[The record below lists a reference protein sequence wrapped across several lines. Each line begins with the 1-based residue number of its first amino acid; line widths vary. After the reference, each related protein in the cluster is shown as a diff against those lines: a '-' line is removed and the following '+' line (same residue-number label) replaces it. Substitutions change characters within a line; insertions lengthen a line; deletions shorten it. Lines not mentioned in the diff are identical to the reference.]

1 MRSPVLLSLTT
12 LVLVACAELRWAK
25 PGVDATALQQDLDAC
40 RLQAR
45 AQVARSGPSLPP
57 VTDPRFGTET
67 GQAKQVDQPVREE
80 ELAHRCMRDKGYSL
94 VPGLATEDK

>member
-1 MRSPVLLSLTT
+1 MRSPALLSLTA
-12 LVLVACAELRWAK
+12 LVLVACAELRWSK
-25 PGVDATALQQDLDAC
+25 PGADAAALQQDLDAC

-45 AQVARSGPSLPP
+45 AQVARSSPRLPP

-67 GQAKQVDQPVREE
+67 GQSKQVDQPVREE
-80 ELAHRCMRDKGYSL
+80 DLAHRCMRDKGYSL

>member
-1 MRSPVLLSLTT
+1 MRSPALLSLTA

-25 PGVDATALQQDLDAC
+25 PGVDAAALQQDLDAC
-40 RLQAR
+40 RLRAR
-45 AQVARSGPSLPP
+45 AQVARSGPRLPP
-57 VTDPRFGTET
+57 VIDPRFGTEV

-80 ELAHRCMRDKGYSL
+80 DLAHRCMREQGYSL